1 MKKVLLFLKKE
12 ILEFIPPFI
21 FFFIAFHL
29 TSLIIG
35 LAVAEL
41 GYTIKAT
48 TSAGIN
54 ALIIGKSILIVDSL
68 PVVRRLGRRRLIN
81 LILWKSFFNIIV
93 VFLFEIIEKLIHLI
107 SKHGSFSTALNNF
120 GDEVNWPYFWNVF
133 IILSIFV
140 LIYAATTTLIEAI
153 GKTEFRKILFAEV
166 EQNSVA
172 AD

>member
-1 MKKVLLFLKKE
+1 VKKVLLFLKKE

-48 TSAGIN
+48 ISAGIN
-54 ALIIGKSILIVDSL
+54 ALIVGKSILIVDSL
-68 PVVRRLGRRRLIN
+68 PAVRKLGRKRLIN
-81 LILWKSFFNIIV
+81 MIIWKSLFNIVV

-107 SKHGSFSTALNNF
+107 SKHGSLSTALNNF
-120 GDEVNWPYFWNVF
+120 ADEVNWPHFWNVV

-140 LIYAATTTLIEAI
+140 VIYTSTTTLIEAI
-153 GKTEFRKILFAEV
+153 GKTEFRKFLFAEV
-166 EQNSVA
+166 EQNTVT